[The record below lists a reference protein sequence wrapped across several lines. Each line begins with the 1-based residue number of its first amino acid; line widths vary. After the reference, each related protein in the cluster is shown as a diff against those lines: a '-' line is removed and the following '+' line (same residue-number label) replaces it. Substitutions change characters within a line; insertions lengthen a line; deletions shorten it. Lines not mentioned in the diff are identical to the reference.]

1 MSYYEETP
9 EISRID
15 TVPNKSSENASMAH
29 NEESKDDAL
38 NENQIMQEMND
49 EHR

>member
-9 EISRID
+9 EISRMD
-15 TVPNKSSENASMAH
+15 TVPNKSSENASMAQ
-29 NEESKDDAL
+29 EESKDDAL